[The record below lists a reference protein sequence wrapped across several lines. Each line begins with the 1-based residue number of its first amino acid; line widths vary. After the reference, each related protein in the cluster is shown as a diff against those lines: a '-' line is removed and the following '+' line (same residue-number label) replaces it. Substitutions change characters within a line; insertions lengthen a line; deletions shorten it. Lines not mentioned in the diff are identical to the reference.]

1 MNLAR
6 IQSFIAPLATPV
18 APAAFLANEVFRAMS
33 LVNFPAW
40 LALLCAIVTIA
51 GIESTGA
58 LACVSAIRA
67 WQRKSYT
74 AMWIAICGAVIYAAI
89 VWAGI
94 ATMAEERARIFGV
107 MVLLTLVAY
116 AVYAMY
122 TGFDKSDSEQVE
134 TATVKTEL
142 MEAERKL
149 TNAQIRLIKTTGQR
163 SNGQNE
169 QIERPNEQNGQ
180 PIMITPK
187 GRAILDY
194 LNARGYN
201 GESLREIAAA
211 CGVSSPASVSKWLE
225 YWRENK

>member
-122 TGFDKSDSEQVE
+122 TGFDKADSEQAEQAAVS
-134 TATVKTEL
+134 VGV
-142 MEAERKL
+142 MDAERKL
-149 TNAQIRLIKTTGQR
+149 TNARARLAKAGANTVQL
-163 SNGQNE
+163 SNGQ
-169 QIERPNEQNGQ
+169 QMDKIEHVTAAGQ
-180 PIMITPK
+180 RVI
-187 GRAILDY
+187 DY
-194 LNARGYN
+194 LNAN
-201 GESLREIAAA
+201 GDGASLREIAAV
-211 CGVSSPASVSKWLE
+211 CDIKSPSTVAEWKR
-225 YWRENK
+225 YWENNK